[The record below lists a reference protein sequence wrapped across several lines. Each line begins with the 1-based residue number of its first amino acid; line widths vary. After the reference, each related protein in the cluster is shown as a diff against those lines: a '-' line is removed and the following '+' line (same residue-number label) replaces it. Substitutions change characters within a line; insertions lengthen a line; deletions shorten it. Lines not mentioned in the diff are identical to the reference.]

1 MSGTLLTVIIYDIP
15 DDKRRTRIH
24 RLLKQYGTPVQE
36 SAFEARLTAR
46 ERQQL
51 QREAKYVLDRSED
64 RFIVYPI
71 GQEQERAIDCPGLPR
86 PEVPT
91 PGFFLV

>member
-51 QREAKYVLDRSED
+51 QREAKRLLDRSED
-64 RFIVYPI
+64 RFILYPI
-71 GQEQERAIDCPGLPR
+71 GREQERAIDCPGLPR
-86 PEVPT
+86 PEVLT
-91 PGFFLV
+91 PGFFLI